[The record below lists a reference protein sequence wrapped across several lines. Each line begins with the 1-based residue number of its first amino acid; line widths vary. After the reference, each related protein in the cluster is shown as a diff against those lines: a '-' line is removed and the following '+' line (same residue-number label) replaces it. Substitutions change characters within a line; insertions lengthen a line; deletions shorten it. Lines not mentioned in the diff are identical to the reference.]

1 MLKNKYCSPI
11 NCLFTH
17 LLLFMQDI
25 FWAYFLL
32 HPGLKEQS
40 DLCRLLCP
48 TSVHH
53 HQQRTIPSYFEYI
66 IEFLNVPLFFL
77 QPKNVLCMS
86 ACVCVC
92 VCFVCVCVCVCAAY
106 VLDCIEKVFKNK
118 IQPIRLNL
126 SKETILLQRKFET
139 FWKERKLSNIY
150 VYMHARKKSFFSI
163 SIPFS
168 FSMILNIVSSCEGVR
183 KQEMLL

>member
-17 LLLFMQDI
+17 LLLFMSDI

-40 DLCRLLCP
+40 DLYRLNC
-48 TSVHH
+48 SSFVHYL
-53 HQQRTIPSYFEYI
+53 QRTIPLYFEYI
-66 IEFLNVPLFFL
+66 IGFLNVPLFFL
-77 QPKNVLCMS
+77 QPKNVLCVC
-86 ACVCVC
+86 AHVCVC
-92 VCFVCVCVCVCAAY
+92 LCVFVCVCVCCVCFRLYRKSFQEQNTANTSQ
-106 VLDCIEKVFKNK
+106 F
-118 IQPIRLNL
+118 IQGNNFITKEIRN
-126 SKETILLQRKFET
+126 IL
-139 FWKERKLSNIY
+139 ERKKAIKY
-150 VYMHARKKSFFSI
+150 ICTCKHGRKVIFSI